1 MPSERR
7 SIGEVARDWLGAA
20 TDVLNRG
27 LVAGVVGAPV
37 DIASTV
43 LRPFVP
49 GIGDAPVGGSEWIG
63 NKMQQAGIVS
73 SKRRP
78 IAEFAASLIDP
89 ATAPA
94 AIAKGASL
102 GAAKLSMLPLAIGQ
116 TVWHGSPHKFAKFDS
131 SKIGTG
137 EGAQAYGHGLY
148 LAESPSVAKSYA
160 DSLSQYHIATKDGVR
175 GGGDFADALVANAGE
190 YPASLSSAIRSQAN
204 KIATDIASGKPT
216 EQVLASMRN
225 GPYARMYAG
234 LADAVEKLA
243 PSKAG
248 GSLYKVDL
256 PDNAIAR
263 MLDWDKPLSQQP
275 EAFKAAVSA
284 REQKRMLPILE
295 QRKAALAG
303 LPPDA
308 PNAAILKKQI
318 AILEDEIKQAQPV
331 PSMTG
336 GEYFNYLR
344 RREMQPAEQAEW
356 LRQAGIPGIRYLDG
370 GSRGT
375 GQGTSNFV
383 IFPGNE
389 DLLTIL
395 ERNGVP
401 IVPDSK

>member
-256 PDNAIAR
+256 PDEQVAK
-263 MLDWDKPLSQQP
+263 MLDWDKPLSQQAP
-275 EAFKAAVSA
+275 EV
-284 REQKRMLPILE
+284 
-295 QRKAALAG
+295 RKALDGVDLSQVNKRIAKLVQNGEADG
-303 LPPDA
+303 QTIYKAFGSWDNPSGA
-308 PNAAILKKQI
+308 ANA
-318 AILEDEIKQAQPV
+318 
-331 PSMTG
+331 
-336 GEYFNYLR
+336 
-344 RREMQPAEQAEW
+344 

>member
-116 TVWHGSPHKFAKFDS
+116 TVWHGSPHKFEKFDS

-148 LAESPSVAKSYA
+148 FAESPDVAQQYQKQLGTTMTVDGQPLLSGGRVQGTTGNKELDGLLELYGGDMKQAIRDQLGIIRDSRYRLSLPEAQSETVQRLNKAALKSHQRLLA
-160 DSLSQYHIATKDGVR
+160 DMKGVR
-175 GGGDFADALVANAGE
+175 D
-190 YPASLSSAIRSQAN
+190 
-204 KIATDIASGKPT
+204 K
-216 EQVLASMRN
+216 
-225 GPYARMYAG
+225 
-234 LADAVEKLA
+234 AVVRQD
-243 PSKAG
+243 

-256 PDNAIAR
+256 PDEAIAK
-263 MLDWDKPLSQQP
+263 MLDWDKPLSQQAP
-275 EAFKAAVSA
+275 EV
-284 REQKRMLPILE
+284 
-295 QRKAALAG
+295 RKALDGVDLSQVNKRIAKLVQNGEADG
-303 LPPDA
+303 QTIYKAFGSWDNPSGA
-308 PNAAILKKQI
+308 ANA
-318 AILEDEIKQAQPV
+318 
-331 PSMTG
+331 
-336 GEYFNYLR
+336 
-344 RREMQPAEQAEW
+344 

-370 GSRGT
+370 SSRGT